1 MFYKQLLGNI
11 DGGDVLDVGCG
22 SGQFTS
28 ILVNSLASFNSITGI
43 DVDEEVLKNARE
55 SFPGKDIVFQT
66 ASSHNLPFNDN
77 SFDMAVISKALHH
90 LENPERGLNEMY
102 RVLKPGGWML
112 LNEMHRDILSDEQE
126 SHLHYHHLRSEID
139 NAFGISHHQTFFR
152 EDLIRLGSG
161 LGLSDMQVLE
171 FIPEPGRLSGEE
183 LYQDFYSKMDVW
195 MEGLIGHSRE
205 EEFAGKIEKVKQ
217 RIRRFGISYPPQL
230 VITGRK

>member
-102 RVLKPGGWML
+102 RVLKPGGLFL
-112 LNEMHRDILSDEQE
+112 LIVDIHAKPTTTEPQTLAWNLISVYFPQYKILEEKHLERSVKNKIYTNSRKSKPVSNEKIQ
-126 SHLHYHHLRSEID
+126 
-139 NAFGISHHQTFFR
+139 
-152 EDLIRLGSG
+152 SG
-161 LGLSDMQVLE
+161 VL
-171 FIPEPGRLSGEE
+171 
-183 LYQDFYSKMDVW
+183 
-195 MEGLIGHSRE
+195 
-205 EEFAGKIEKVKQ
+205 KVKLQ
-217 RIRRFGISYPPQL
+217 K
-230 VITGRK
+230 V